1 MQRNGYKLSEKPAFV
16 VGSIQLN
23 AAATERVS
31 NYKLLQMIISQFLTW
46 NKVAKKA
53 LKRLFAW
60 HSFEK
65 AGLKLSGF
73 SASLL

>member
-46 NKVAKKA
+46 NEVCEEGSKTAICLA
-53 LKRLFAW
+53 FL
-60 HSFEK
+60 
-65 AGLKLSGF
+65 
-73 SASLL
+73 